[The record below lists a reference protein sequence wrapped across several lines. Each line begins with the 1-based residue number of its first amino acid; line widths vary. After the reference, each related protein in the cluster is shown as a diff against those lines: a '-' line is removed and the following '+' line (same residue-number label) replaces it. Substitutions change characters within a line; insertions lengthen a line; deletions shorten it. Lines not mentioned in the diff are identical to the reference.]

1 MFLYF
6 SETNII
12 CEGGIVRLLGILPSV
27 SEVRYECREL
37 KGSVER
43 LLYIVLSE
51 MYSHL
56 TLDATAARFHGF
68 TLQQRT
74 CGDAVSHSPHF
85 HQHCDSW
92 RIIWHNGVDPLLN
105 FSYKTVLRLQH
116 VFCVKLWKCGSPDPF
131 RMSSNSSGSG
141 SSAPVPAPGPACL
154 DVDHKLRHG
163 NPADTYASSLVQ
175 FHLAIFA
182 FGSFHGGF

>member
-27 SEVRYECREL
+27 SEVPYECREL

-51 MYSHL
+51 IYSHL
-56 TLDATAARFHGF
+56 TLDARRDGRAISRLHAAAAHLRRRGESFPPP
-68 TLQQRT
+68 
-74 CGDAVSHSPHF
+74 PHY

-131 RMSSNSSGSG
+131 RMSSNSSGPG

-154 DVDHKLRHG
+154 DVDHKFW
-163 NPADTYASSLVQ
+163 DTVIRPTLT
-175 FHLAIFA
+175 HLP
-182 FGSFHGGF
+182 